1 MAHDVFVSYSNKDK
15 PVADA
20 VVAGLEKSGIRCW
33 VAPRDITPGRS
44 WGDAII
50 SAIEASRFMVII
62 LSGNSNQSKQVI
74 REVERA
80 VANNVIIIP
89 FRIENID
96 PTGAMAYFLS
106 TEHWLDA
113 ITPPLERHIEK
124 LQSTLQLFISGGD
137 EALLN
142 KNLRPPIA
150 RPKASLL
157 RLQTKT
163 ILPALFAIAILTVVA
178 AFVIPRLKAETS
190 QALPTETSSS
200 LTTNSTLTPTSTQT
214 TPPLPKLKLIG
225 SWPTSRE
232 ARNVFILED
241 MAYLAN
247 AEDGLII
254 LDVSD
259 PSNPQEVGSYPL
271 ENTQSVIVVNNIAYV
286 IEQGQVQDSRALSDK
301 LVLIDV
307 KTPSIPRILGEY
319 SPESGFTHQELSNLA
334 VSDQVAY
341 LTLSDRFIA
350 VDVSVPSQP
359 VTIGEFS
366 FSSNISSPGVAVS
379 EGIAYL
385 QANQLHVVDVR
396 NPAEAI
402 EIGGFDTG
410 WGASIVVDGR
420 MVYLSSWSEG
430 LIILDISDPAKP
442 IKLGQYL
449 ELVGNYD
456 LLPPGAQSRQTLL
469 DVSVSGDI
477 AYLTYN
483 FGEDHSTWTQILESG
498 VIAVDI
504 SDPTHPTKVD
514 VYSDLDGASS
524 IMAVDDLVYVT
535 DSTRGLI
542 VLSLE
547 ISE

>member
-113 ITPPLERHIEK
+113 ITPPLEWHIEK
-124 LQSTLQLFISGGD
+124 LQSTLQLFISGAD
-137 EALLN
+137 EAKLN
-142 KNLRPPIA
+142 RNLRSTIA

-157 RLQTKT
+157 HLQTKT
-163 ILPALFAIAILTVVA
+163 ILSALFAIAVLAVVA
-178 AFVIPRLKAETS
+178 ALGIPRLKAETS

-200 LTTNSTLTPTSTQT
+200 LTMTSTLTPSSTQT
-214 TPPLPKLKLIG
+214 TAPLPKLRLIG

-259 PSNPQEVGSYPL
+259 PSNPREAGSYPL
-271 ENTQSVIVVNNIAYV
+271 ENTQSVLVVNKIAYV
-286 IEQGQVQDSRALSDK
+286 IEQGQVQDGRALSDK

-307 KTPSIPRILGEY
+307 ETPSIPRMLGEY
-319 SPESGFTHQELSNLA
+319 TPESGFTHQELSNLA

-396 NPAEAI
+396 NPAEAV

-420 MVYLSSWSEG
+420 TVYVSSWSEG

-469 DVSVSGDI
+469 DVSVSGDM

-504 SDPTHPTKVD
+504 SDPTHPAKVD
-514 VYSDLDGASS
+514 VYSDLDGASG

-535 DSTRGLI
+535 DPTRGLM
-542 VLSLE
+542 VLSLGTGE
-547 ISE
+547 

>member
-1 MAHDVFVSYSNKDK
+1 MAHDVFVSYSKEDK

-20 VVAGLEKSGIRCW
+20 VVAGLENKGIRCW
-33 VAPRDITPGRS
+33 VAPRDITPGSS
-44 WGDAII
+44 WGEAII
-50 SAIEASRFMVII
+50 SAIERSRFMVII
-62 LSGNSNQSKQVI
+62 LSGNSNRSKQVV

-124 LQSTLQLFISGGD
+124 LQTTLQLFMSGGD
-137 EALLN
+137 EATLRGNLN
-142 KNLRPPIA
+142 PPIA
-150 RPKASLL
+150 QPAVPVF
-157 RLQTKT
+157 RLKTKT
-163 ILPALFAIAILTVVA
+163 ILSALFAIVILAVVA
-178 AFVIPRLKAETS
+178 VFVIPRLKAKTPQS
-190 QALPTETSSS
+190 IPMDTSSPIK
-200 LTTNSTLTPTSTQT
+200 LALILTPTSTQT
-214 TPPLPKLKLIG
+214 PPPLPAFNLVG
-225 SWPTSRE
+225 NWPTSRE
-232 ARNVFILED
+232 ARNVFILKE

-247 AEDGLII
+247 AEDGLVI

-259 PSNPQEVGSYPL
+259 PSNPQEAGSYPL
-271 ENTQSVIVVNNIAYV
+271 ENAQNVVVVDNIAYV
-286 IEQGQVQDSRALSDK
+286 IEQGQVQDNMAQKDK

-319 SPESGFTHQELSNLA
+319 TPESGFVHQELSNMA
-334 VSDQVAY
+334 VYDLVVY

-366 FSSNISSPGVAVS
+366 FSSNISSPGVAVAD
-379 EGIAYL
+379 GIAYL

-396 NPAEAI
+396 NPAEAT

-410 WGASIVVDGR
+410 WGASIVVDNQTAY
-420 MVYLSSWSEG
+420 VASWSEG

-449 ELVGNYD
+449 ELVGNYE

-483 FGEDHSTWTQILESG
+483 FGEDHGTWTQILESG

-524 IMAVDDLVYVT
+524 IMAVGDLVYVT

-542 VLSLE
+542 VLKLGTE
-547 ISE
+547 E

>member
-20 VVAGLEKSGIRCW
+20 IVAVLENKGIRCW
-33 VAPRDITPGRS
+33 VAPRDITPGSS
-44 WGDAII
+44 WGQAII
-50 SAIEASRFMVII
+50 NAIESSRFMVII
-62 LSGNSNQSKQVI
+62 LSGNSNRSKQVV

-80 VANNVIIIP
+80 VANDVIIIP

-124 LQSTLQLFISGGD
+124 LQTTLQHFISGGD
-137 EALLN
+137 ETALRG
-142 KNLRPPIA
+142 NLSPPIA
-150 RPKASLL
+150 QPAAPVL
-157 RLQTKT
+157 RWGTKN
-163 ILPALFAIAILTVVA
+163 ILFVLFAIVILAVVA
-178 AFVIPRLKAETS
+178 VFVIPRLRAETP
-190 QALPTETSSS
+190 QDMPID
-200 LTTNSTLTPTSTQT
+200 TTPPIPSTSTLTPTSTQSP
-214 TPPLPKLKLIG
+214 PPLPTFNLVG

-232 ARNVFILED
+232 ARNVFVLED
-241 MAYLAN
+241 MAYIAN
-247 AEDGLII
+247 GEDGLII
-254 LDVSD
+254 LNVSD
-259 PSNPQEVGSYPL
+259 PSNPQEAGSYAL
-271 ENTQSVIVVNNIAYV
+271 ENAQNVIVVDNIAYV
-286 IEQGQVQDSRALSDK
+286 IEQGQVQGGSVSNDK
-301 LVLIDV
+301 FVLIDV
-307 KTPSIPRILGEY
+307 KTPSIPRVLGEY
-319 SPESGFTHQELSNLA
+319 IPESGFIHQELSNMA
-334 VSDQVAY
+334 VLDQIVY

-350 VDVSVPSQP
+350 VDVKVPSQP

-366 FSSNISSPGVAVS
+366 FSSNISSPGVAVVD
-379 EGIAYL
+379 GIAYL
-385 QANQLHVVDVR
+385 QANRLHVVDVR
-396 NPAEAI
+396 NPAEPI
-402 EIGGFDTG
+402 EIGGFDAG
-410 WGASIVVDGR
+410 WGASIAVHNQIA
-420 MVYLSSWSEG
+420 YIASWSTG
-430 LIILDISDPAKP
+430 LIILDVSDPAKP

-456 LLPPGAQSRQTLL
+456 LLPPGAPSRQTLL

-504 SDPTHPTKVD
+504 SDPTHPTKID

-524 IMAVDDLVYVT
+524 VIATGDLVFVT

-542 VLSLE
+542 VLSLGTGE
-547 ISE
+547 

>member
-20 VVAGLEKSGIRCW
+20 VVAGLENKGIRCW
-33 VAPRDITPGRS
+33 VAPRDITPGSS
-44 WGDAII
+44 WGEAII
-50 SAIEASRFMVII
+50 SAIEGSRFMVIV
-62 LSGNSNQSKQVI
+62 LSDNSNRSKQVV

-89 FRIENID
+89 FRIENIN

-113 ITPPLERHIEK
+113 ITPPLEQHIEK
-124 LQSTLQLFISGGD
+124 LQTTLQLFLTGGD
-137 EALLN
+137 EAALRG
-142 KNLRPPIA
+142 NLSPPIA
-150 RPKASLL
+150 QPTVPVL
-157 RLQTKT
+157 RLKTKT
-163 ILPALFAIAILTVVA
+163 ILSALFAIVILAVVA
-178 AFVIPRLKAETS
+178 VFVISRLKAETPQS
-190 QALPTETSSS
+190 IPTDTTSPITLASI
-200 LTTNSTLTPTSTQT
+200 LTPTSTQT
-214 TPPLPKLKLIG
+214 PPPLPKLKLIG

-232 ARNVFILED
+232 ARNVFVLDD

-247 AEDGLII
+247 AEDGLVI
-254 LDVSD
+254 LNVSD
-259 PSNPQEVGSYPL
+259 PSNPQEAGSYPL
-271 ENTQSVIVVNNIAYV
+271 ENAQNVVVVDSIAYV
-286 IEQGQVQDSRALSDK
+286 IEQGQLQDNLALKDK

-307 KTPSIPRILGEY
+307 NTPSIPRILGEY
-319 SPESGFTHQELSNLA
+319 TPESGFSHQTLSNLA
-334 VSDQVAY
+334 VSNQIVY
-341 LTLSDRFIA
+341 LTASDRFIA
-350 VDVSVPSQP
+350 VDMSVPSQP
-359 VTIGEFS
+359 VMIGEFS
-366 FSSNISSPGVAVS
+366 FSSNISSPGVAVVD
-379 EGIAYL
+379 GIAYL
-385 QANQLHVVDVR
+385 QANQLDVVDVR
-396 NPAEAI
+396 NPAEPI
-402 EIGGFDTG
+402 EIGGFDTS
-410 WGASIVVDGR
+410 WGASIVVDNR
-420 MVYLSSWSEG
+420 TAYVASWSEG

-524 IMAVDDLVYVT
+524 IMAVDDLVYIT

-542 VLSLE
+542 ILSLGINE
-547 ISE
+547 

>member
-44 WGDAII
+44 WGEAII
-50 SAIEASRFMVII
+50 SAIEGSRFMVII
-62 LSGNSNQSKQVI
+62 LSGNSNRSKQVI

-89 FRIENID
+89 FRIEKID

-124 LQSTLQLFISGGD
+124 LQSTLQLFISGAD
-137 EALLN
+137 EATVN
-142 KNLRPPIA
+142 GKPKSPIVK
-150 RPKASLL
+150 PKASFLGV
-157 RLQTKT
+157 QTKM
-163 ILPALFAIAILTVVA
+163 ILPALFAIVILAIVA
-178 AFVIPRLKAETS
+178 VFVIPGLKAETY
-190 QALPTETSSS
+190 QGLPTETTSS
-200 LTTNSTLTPTSTQT
+200 LSAISTITPTSTQT
-214 TPPLPKLKLIG
+214 TSPLPKLKLVG

-232 ARNVFILED
+232 ARNVIILDD

-259 PSNPQEVGSYPL
+259 PSNPQKVGSYPL
-271 ENTQSVIVVNNIAYV
+271 ENTQSVVVVNNIAYV

-319 SPESGFTHQELSNLA
+319 TPESGFTHQELSNLA
-334 VSDQVAY
+334 VSDQVVY
-341 LTLSDRFIA
+341 LTLSDRLIA
-350 VDVSVPSQP
+350 VDVGVLSQP

-379 EGIAYL
+379 GGIAYL
-385 QANQLHVVDVR
+385 QANQLIVVDVR

-410 WGASIVVDGR
+410 WGASIVVVNQT
-420 MVYLSSWSEG
+420 VYATSWSEG

-442 IKLGQYL
+442 IKLGQFL

-483 FGEDHSTWTQILESG
+483 FGEDHGTWTQILESG

-504 SDPTHPTKVD
+504 SDPSHPTKID

-542 VLSLE
+542 ILSLGIGE
-547 ISE
+547 

>member
-20 VVAGLEKSGIRCW
+20 IVAVLENKGIRCW
-33 VAPRDITPGRS
+33 VAPRDITPGSS
-44 WGDAII
+44 WGQAII
-50 SAIEASRFMVII
+50 NAIESCRFMVII
-62 LSGNSNQSKQVI
+62 LSGNSNRSKQVV

-80 VANNVIIIP
+80 VANDVIIIP

-124 LQSTLQLFISGGD
+124 LQTTLQLFMSGGG
-137 EALLN
+137 EAALRGNLN
-142 KNLRPPIA
+142 PPIT
-150 RPKASLL
+150 RPAAPVSRWK
-157 RLQTKT
+157 TKN
-163 ILPALFAIAILTVVA
+163 ILFALFAIIILAVVA
-178 AFVIPRLKAETS
+178 VFVIPRLKAETP
-190 QALPTETSSS
+190 QGMPTDTTPPITSI
-200 LTTNSTLTPTSTQT
+200 STLTPTSTQSP
-214 TPPLPKLKLIG
+214 PPLPTFNLVG

-232 ARNVFILED
+232 ARNVFVLED
-241 MAYLAN
+241 MAYIAN
-247 AEDGLII
+247 AEDGLVI

-259 PSNPQEVGSYPL
+259 PSNPQETGSYPL
-271 ENTQSVIVVNNIAYV
+271 ENAQNVIVVDNIAYV
-286 IEQGQVQDSRALSDK
+286 TEQGQVQGGSVSNDK

-307 KTPSIPRILGEY
+307 KTPSIPRVIGEY
-319 SPESGFTHQELSNLA
+319 IPESGFTHQELSNMA
-334 VSDQVAY
+334 AMDQIVY

-359 VTIGEFS
+359 STIGEFS
-366 FSSNISSPGVAVS
+366 FSSNISSPGVAVVDN
-379 EGIAYL
+379 IVYL
-385 QANQLHVVDVR
+385 QANQLSVVDVH
-396 NPAEAI
+396 NPAEPI

-410 WGASIVVDGR
+410 WGASIVVHNQIA
-420 MVYLSSWSEG
+420 YIASWSTG
-430 LIILDISDPAKP
+430 LIILDVSDPAKP

-483 FGEDHSTWTQILESG
+483 FGEDHSTWTQVLESG

-504 SDPTHPTKVD
+504 SDPTDPIKID

-524 IMAVDDLVYVT
+524 ITASGNLIFVT

-542 VLSLE
+542 VFSLGTGE
-547 ISE
+547 

>member
-420 MVYLSSWSEG
+420 TVYLSSWSEG

>member
-1 MAHDVFVSYSNKDK
+1 MAHDVFVSYSKEDK

-20 VVAGLEKSGIRCW
+20 VVAGLEHSGIRCW
-33 VAPRDITPGRS
+33 VAPRDITPGSS

-50 SAIEASRFMVII
+50 SAIEGSRFMVII
-62 LSGNSNQSKQVI
+62 LSGNSNRSKQVV

-124 LQSTLQLFISGGD
+124 LQTTLQLFMSGGD
-137 EALLN
+137 EIALRG
-142 KNLRPPIA
+142 NLSPPIA
-150 RPKASLL
+150 QPTAPVL
-157 RLQTKT
+157 RWRIKT
-163 ILPALFAIAILTVVA
+163 ILPVLFALVILAAVA
-178 AFVIPRLKAETS
+178 VFVIPRLKAETPQS
-190 QALPTETSSS
+190 IPTDKTLPVISTSIIS
-200 LTTNSTLTPTSTQT
+200 PTSTQT
-214 TPPLPKLKLIG
+214 PPPLPTFNLVG
-225 SWPTSRE
+225 NWPTSRE
-232 ARNVFILED
+232 ARNVFVLED

-247 AEDGLII
+247 AEDGLVI

-259 PSNPQEVGSYPL
+259 PSNPQEAGSYPL
-271 ENTQSVIVVNNIAYV
+271 ENTQNVVVVDNIAYV
-286 IEQGQVQDSRALSDK
+286 IEQGQVKDNMALKDK
-301 LVLIDV
+301 LVLLDV

-319 SPESGFTHQELSNLA
+319 TPESGFAHQTLNNLA

-341 LTLSDRFIA
+341 LTQSDRFIA

-366 FSSNISSPGVAVS
+366 FYSNISSPGIVVAD
-379 EGIAYL
+379 GIAYL
-385 QANQLHVVDVR
+385 QANQLDVVDVR
-396 NPAEAI
+396 NPAEAT

-410 WGASIVVDGR
+410 WGSSIDVDGQTAY
-420 MVYLSSWSEG
+420 VASWSEG
-430 LIILDISDPAKP
+430 LIILDISDPTKP

-449 ELVGNYD
+449 ELVGNYE

-504 SDPTHPTKVD
+504 SDPTHPKKVD

-542 VLSLE
+542 VLSLVINE
-547 ISE
+547 

>member
-15 PVADA
+15 PIADA

-33 VAPRDITPGRS
+33 VAPRDITPGSS

-50 SAIEASRFMVII
+50 SAIEGSRFMVII
-62 LSGNSNQSKQVI
+62 LSGNSNRSKQVI

-137 EALLN
+137 EVIFN
-142 KNLRPPIA
+142 GNLSPPIA
-150 RPKASLL
+150 QPKASFL

-163 ILPALFAIAILTVVA
+163 ILSALFAIGILAVVA
-178 AFVIPRLKAETS
+178 VFIIPRLKAETS
-190 QALPTETSSS
+190 QGLPTHTTTS
-200 LTTNSTLTPTSTQT
+200 LATTSTLTPTSTQI
-214 TPPLPKLKLIG
+214 TPILPKLRLIG
-225 SWPTSRE
+225 SWTTSRE

-241 MAYLAN
+241 RAYLAN

-259 PSNPQEVGSYPL
+259 PSNPQEIGSYPL
-271 ENTQSVIVVNNIAYV
+271 ENTQSVIVVNSIAYV
-286 IEQGQVQDSRALSDK
+286 IEQGRVQDSRALSDK

-319 SPESGFTHQELSNLA
+319 TPESSFTHQELSNLA

-366 FSSNISSPGVAVS
+366 FSSNISSPGAAVS

-396 NPAEAI
+396 NPTEAI

-410 WGASIVVDGR
+410 WGASIVVDNR
-420 MVYLSSWSEG
+420 TVYTTSWSEG

-456 LLPPGAQSRQTLL
+456 LLPPGTQSRQTLL

-504 SDPTHPTKVD
+504 SDPIHPTKID

-535 DSTRGLI
+535 DPTRGLI
-542 VLSLE
+542 VLSLGIGE
-547 ISE
+547 

>member
-396 NPAEAI
+396 NPAEAV

-410 WGASIVVDGR
+410 WGASIVVDER
-420 MVYLSSWSEG
+420 TVYVSSWSEG

-469 DVSVSGDI
+469 DVSVSGDM

-504 SDPTHPTKVD
+504 SDPTHPAKVD
-514 VYSDLDGASS
+514 VYSDLDGASG

-535 DSTRGLI
+535 DPTRGLM
-542 VLSLE
+542 VLSLGTGE
-547 ISE
+547 

>member
-1 MAHDVFVSYSNKDK
+1 
-15 PVADA
+15 
-20 VVAGLEKSGIRCW
+20 
-33 VAPRDITPGRS
+33 
-44 WGDAII
+44 
-50 SAIEASRFMVII
+50 MVII
-62 LSGNSNQSKQVI
+62 LSSNSNRSKQVV

-137 EALLN
+137 EAAITEN
-142 KNLRPPIA
+142 FNPPTA
-150 RPKASLL
+150 QPAVPVL
-157 RLQTKT
+157 RLKTKT
-163 ILPALFAIAILTVVA
+163 ILFALFAIVILAVVA
-178 AFVIPRLKAETS
+178 VFVIPRLKAETPQS
-190 QALPTETSSS
+190 IPTDTTSPITLASI
-200 LTTNSTLTPTSTQT
+200 LTPTSTQT
-214 TPPLPKLKLIG
+214 PPPLPKLKLIG

-232 ARNVFILED
+232 ARNVFVLDD
-241 MAYLAN
+241 MAYIAN
-247 AEDGLII
+247 AEDGLVI

-259 PSNPQEVGSYPL
+259 PSNPQEAGSYPL
-271 ENTQSVIVVNNIAYV
+271 ENAQNVVVVDNIAYV
-286 IEQGQVQDSRALSDK
+286 IEQGQVQDNMALKDK

-319 SPESGFTHQELSNLA
+319 TPESGFAHQELSNMA

-341 LTLSDRFIA
+341 LTLSDRFIGI
-350 VDVSVPSQP
+350 DVSLPSLP

-366 FSSNISSPGVAVS
+366 FFSNISSPGVAVVD
-379 EGIAYL
+379 GIAYL
-385 QANQLHVVDVR
+385 QANQLDVVDVR
-396 NPAEAI
+396 NPAEAT

-410 WGASIVVDGR
+410 WGASIDVDNQTAY
-420 MVYLSSWSEG
+420 VASWSEG

-504 SDPTHPTKVD
+504 SDPTHPIKID
-514 VYSDLDGASS
+514 VYSDLDGGSS
-524 IMAVDDLVYVT
+524 IMAVGDLVYVT

-542 VLSLE
+542 VLSLGINE
-547 ISE
+547 

>member
-334 VSDQVAY
+334 VSNQVAY

-420 MVYLSSWSEG
+420 TVYLSSWSEG

>member
-1 MAHDVFVSYSNKDK
+1 MAHDVFLSYSNKDK

-20 VVAGLEKSGIRCW
+20 VVAGLENSGIRCW

-50 SAIEASRFMVII
+50 SAIESSRFMVII

-124 LQSTLQLFISGGD
+124 LQSTLQLFISGD
-137 EALLN
+137 DQATLDR
-142 KNLRPPIA
+142 NLSPPIA
-150 RPKASLL
+150 QPKPSPL

-163 ILPALFAIAILTVVA
+163 ILPALIAIVILAIVA
-178 AFVIPRLKAETS
+178 VFVIPRLMAKSS
-190 QALPTETSSS
+190 QGLPTETTSS
-200 LTTNSTLTPTSTQT
+200 LITTSTLTPTSTQT
-214 TPPLPKLKLIG
+214 TPPLPRLKLIG

-259 PSNPQEVGSYPL
+259 PSNPQEAGSYPL
-271 ENTQSVIVVNNIAYV
+271 ENTQNIIVVNNIAYV
-286 IEQGQVQDSRALSDK
+286 IEQGQIQDGMALSDK

-319 SPESGFTHQELSNLA
+319 TPESGFTHQELSNFA
-334 VSDQVAY
+334 VSDEVAY

-350 VDVSVPSQP
+350 VDVSAPSQP
-359 VTIGEFS
+359 VMIGEFS
-366 FSSNISSPGVAVS
+366 FSSNISSPGVAIS
-379 EGIAYL
+379 GGIAYL
-385 QANQLHVVDVR
+385 QANELHVVDVR
-396 NPAEAI
+396 NPAETI

-410 WGASIVVDGR
+410 WGASIVVDNQTA
-420 MVYLSSWSEG
+420 YLASWSEG

-483 FGEDHSTWTQILESG
+483 FGEDHGTWTQVLESG

-514 VYSDLDGASS
+514 VYSELDGASS

-542 VLSLE
+542 VLSLG

>member
-1 MAHDVFVSYSNKDK
+1 MAHDVFVSYSTKDK

-44 WGDAII
+44 WGEAII
-50 SAIEASRFMVII
+50 SAIEGSRFMVIV
-62 LSGNSNQSKQVI
+62 LSGNSNRSKQVI

-89 FRIENID
+89 FRIEKID

-137 EALLN
+137 EATAN
-142 KNLRPPIA
+142 GKLRPPIA
-150 RPKASLL
+150 RPKASFLGV
-157 RLQTKT
+157 QTKM
-163 ILPALFAIAILTVVA
+163 ILPALFALVILAIVAVV
-178 AFVIPRLKAETS
+178 VIPRLKKETS
-190 QALPTETSSS
+190 QGLPTETTSS
-200 LTTNSTLTPTSTQT
+200 LSAISTITPTSTQT
-214 TPPLPKLKLIG
+214 APPLPKLKLIG

-232 ARNVFILED
+232 ARNVFILDD

-259 PSNPQEVGSYPL
+259 PSNPQKVGSYPL
-271 ENTQSVIVVNNIAYV
+271 ENTQNVIVVNNIAYV
-286 IEQGQVQDSRALSDK
+286 IEQGQIQDGTALSDK

-319 SPESGFTHQELSNLA
+319 TPESGFTHQELSNLA

-341 LTLSDRFIA
+341 LTLSDRLIA

-379 EGIAYL
+379 GGIAYL
-385 QANQLHVVDVR
+385 QANQLLVVDVR

-402 EIGGFDTG
+402 EIGGFDTS
-410 WGASIVVDGR
+410 WGASIVVVNQT
-420 MVYLSSWSEG
+420 VYAASWSEG

-469 DVSVSGDI
+469 DVSVGGDI

-504 SDPTHPTKVD
+504 SDPTHPTKID
-514 VYSDLDGASS
+514 VYSDLDGASG
-524 IMAVDDLVYVT
+524 IMAVGDLVYVT
-535 DSTRGLI
+535 DPTRGLI
-542 VLSLE
+542 VLSLG

>member
-113 ITPPLERHIEK
+113 ITPPLERHMEK

-420 MVYLSSWSEG
+420 TVYLSSWSEG